1 MIEVKHSS
9 IVIHNYKLG
18 DCSKLEKLL
27 SAWDNVSFNYI
38 WQNFYY
44 NEEDQ
49 TLIIPRGM
57 DIKYI
62 QYLFQD
68 KELFVNKVPAKSNK
82 ATFTCT
88 IEPRDKD
95 QIDSI
100 NFLTDTTN
108 SQKMLSLNT
117 GEGKTY
123 CTINALSQL
132 KKRAMI
138 IVDKDKIMQQW
149 KSEILK
155 FTDLEEDDIYLISGS
170 QSINKIMDNKSDPNY
185 KIFIA
190 SHRTLASYA
199 GENWDAI
206 TRFFNKIKIGCK
218 VFDEAHV
225 EVKNI
230 FMLDSFTNVA
240 QTIYLT
246 ATPSRSNP
254 LEDKVYQLSF
264 KEMPKYG
271 LENKF
276 NEPHN
281 IIYYISYDS
290 KPEMSVVARCKTKRG
305 FDTNTFSNYT
315 FNQNY
320 DQFFDIICKLL
331 NITLKHSGKT
341 TIILHK
347 NDHIEKLKKNLEE
360 VYEGIEIGIF
370 SGLITN
376 KNEREK
382 ELNKKI
388 ILSTDKSMGKA
399 VDIKDLQFVIM
410 TVPTSSKVVAEQTL
424 GRLRKL
430 PDGRNTIYFDLT
442 DVGFKSC
449 LNQRKSRRQ
458 LLDLKAKKIKL
469 LNL

>member
-27 SAWDNVSFNYI
+27 SVWDNVSYEYT
-38 WQNFYY
+38 WQNFHYD
-44 NEEDQ
+44 EEQ
-49 TLIIPRGM
+49 ETLTIPRGM
-57 DIKYI
+57 SVKYI
-62 QYLFQD
+62 QFLFQD
-68 KELFVNKVPAKSNK
+68 KELFINKVPDRSNQ
-82 ATFTCT
+82 ATYKC
-88 IEPRDKD
+88 IVEPRDKD
-95 QIDSI
+95 QEEAIS
-100 NFLTDTTN
+100 FLLDKTC

-117 GEGKTY
+117 GGGKTY
-123 CTINALSQL
+123 CTINTLSKM

-155 FTDLEEDDIYLISGS
+155 FTDLEEDDIYLVSGS
-170 QSINKIMDNKSDPNY
+170 QSINKIMKDKSDPKY

-199 GENWDAI
+199 GENWDNI
-206 TRFFNKIKIGCK
+206 TNFFKKLKIGCK

-246 ATPSRSNP
+246 ATPSRSHP
-254 LEDKVYQLSF
+254 LEDRVYQLSF
-264 KEMPKYG
+264 ENMPKYG

-276 NEPHN
+276 VEPHN

-290 KPEMSVVARCKTKRG
+290 HPDNLTVARCKTKRG
-305 FDTNTFSNYT
+305 FDTNEFSNYT
-315 FNQNY
+315 FNKNY
-320 DQFFDIICKLL
+320 DQFFDIICQLL
-331 NITLKHSGKT
+331 KITLKQSGKT

-360 VYEGIEIGIF
+360 VFDGIDIGTF
-370 SGLITN
+370 SSIIPN
-376 KNEREK
+376 KDQREK
-382 ELNKKI
+382 ELDKKV

-430 PDGRNTIYFDLT
+430 RDGRNTIYFDLT
-442 DVGFKSC
+442 DIGFKSC
-449 LNQRKSRRQ
+449 VNQRKSRRQ